1 VSDEFYQK
9 GKRGRPTV
17 FDLAQAAKVS
27 VATVDR
33 VINGR
38 LPVKPSTAK
47 RVQEAAQTIGF
58 HAAGTISR
66 RSMGLHR
73 PLLRLGFVLQRRTT
87 QFYRNLGTALETASR
102 SSPKVQGQ
110 AVVEFLED
118 LSPASV
124 ADRVRRMGQRVDAL
138 AVVAA
143 DHPFVS
149 RAISDLHEQGKPT
162 IALLSDLTAPVGYI
176 GWNWRKTG
184 RTAGWAMPRLA
195 GRTGKVA
202 IVLGS
207 HRYQGHEICEVSFRS
222 YLREHAAELQLLEP
236 LVSLEEPRL
245 AYESVLDLLRR
256 VPDLGGI
263 YVPGGGMEGVLQAL
277 REVETIRHVA
287 VICHELTD
295 ETREGLID
303 GTIDL
308 VISHPLTLLAEAA
321 VEVMRTAVEDCRE
334 QAMSAKSNLEG
345 GLGRSRRQG
354 VMEIFVPME
363 LYTPE
368 NV

>member
-1 VSDEFYQK
+1 MTISIKK

-17 FDLAQAAKVS
+17 DDLARAAGVS

-38 LPVKPSTAK
+38 LPVKPGTAR
-47 RVQEAAQTIGF
+47 RVQEAAQAIGF
-58 HAAGTISR
+58 HAAGMISR
-66 RSMGLHR
+66 RSVGLER
-73 PLLRLGFVLQRRTT
+73 PLLRLGFVLQRHTT
-87 QFYRNLGTALETASR
+87 QFYRNLGTALETAAR
-102 SSPKVQGQ
+102 SSSKIQGH
-110 AVVEFLED
+110 AVTEYLED
-118 LSPASV
+118 LSPAFV
-124 ADRVRRMGQRVDAL
+124 ADHVRRMGQRVDAV

-149 RAISDLHEQGKPT
+149 RAIADLQEQGKPT

-184 RTAGWAMPRLA
+184 RTAGWAMTRLA
-195 GRTGKVA
+195 ARTGKVA

-245 AYESVLDLLRR
+245 AYDSTLDLLRR
-256 VPDLGGI
+256 IPELAGI
-263 YVPGGGMEGVLQAL
+263 YVPGGGTEGVLQAL
-277 REVETIRHVA
+277 REAETMRHVA

-303 GTIDL
+303 GLIDL

-321 VEVMRTAVEDCRE
+321 VEVMRIAVEDAQLR
-334 QAMSAKSNLEG
+334 AISAPSQPQG
-345 GLGRSRRQG
+345 GLGHSRSPGRAE
-354 VMEIFVPME
+354 VFVPME

-368 NV
+368 NL